1 MKEPATDLKKDRSH
15 QNPKDTKHIVRF
27 PRLIRRFPRL
37 PIRRY
42 CRETAEDVAFFRTA
56 RLIGELEVKAHE
68 WLARGREANTEFG
81 RILIRLKPLVGHGH
95 FKEYY
100 ERKFGQPYHIKFRTA
115 QTYMKMAREQDKAK
129 GAGLALFPPATD
141 PHSVAIRE
149 AAERARQ
156 GVADAPQGSSSD
168 SASNCK
174 GIGPLTSA
182 VRSFAKSCCG
192 KRSGFGGLGS
202 LRNTAHKSFI
212 ACCPMAKASSACRFR
227 SPFDDT
233 MTTALAS
240 TIVVSAPSQDWL
252 VCCERKYASTGY
264 ER

>member
-168 SASNCK
+168 SASNDAEA
-174 GIGPLTSA
+174 SA
-182 VRSFAKSCCG
+182 NATCIFRPYIRMTRGQRDMAVQLWKSEHRRSVDSDVTDYLMQLCEKYDVA
-192 KRSGFGGLGS
+192 RSD
-202 LRNTAHKSFI
+202 
-212 ACCPMAKASSACRFR
+212 SAD
-227 SPFDDT
+227 SDD
-233 MTTALAS
+233 
-240 TIVVSAPSQDWL
+240 
-252 VCCERKYASTGY
+252 
-264 ER
+264 